1 MSESTEKTRYLP
13 EELPNH
19 LFTQKKLSQ
28 LGLVPIGEHVAYVSY
43 PEQKNA
49 TSQQKKQKS
58 SKVLTRLGSMTVENI
73 LKEREN
79 EMKIRKEQLHNK

>member
-28 LGLVPIGEHVAYVSY
+28 LGLVPRRAC
-43 PEQKNA
+43 
-49 TSQQKKQKS
+49 
-58 SKVLTRLGSMTVENI
+58 RLCIISRT
-73 LKEREN
+73 KE
-79 EMKIRKEQLHNK
+79 